1 MSGVKIFL
9 FEWKHF
15 VKNPFKIVAVLLFVI
30 AGLYGLHNGA
40 SLFQEQQG
48 EINDIQAKAA
58 QARAEIIAYYDAGK
72 KGPQERP
79 WVDVTNPYWAIWYT
93 SVYAFKSPSPAMV
106 YSIGQAEQFGYYKR
120 VSFRSSPYDS
130 DMAEEIANPERLQA
144 GTLDF
149 AFVLL
154 YLLPVVLLVLT
165 YNLKSYE
172 SEQGFWSLVVV
183 QHTSHYNWLLSR
195 FAFYVLVTSSVVLL
209 LFIYGGFL
217 TGVFSLI
224 PDAAMKFFGMSMLYL
239 MLWASVFFVIVA
251 KGRRIL
257 SNSLL
262 MIGVYLL
269 LCFIV
274 PGAVHQQLS
283 VEKPRNL
290 MTDYIDATRDKK
302 SALYEKSSEELS
314 SALYRQFP
322 SLATTPVAKDSVK
335 SKRLLR
341 RSLVGLTNEVMKE
354 SMQPFERES
363 EEKNQLIASSFWYN
377 PVGFFQNSFNE
388 QSKTHYVNYK
398 AYRETIQSAIDLQIK
413 VLLKELYND
422 VEVTKKQ
429 YQDYLKQFNHDS

>member
-1 MSGVKIFL
+1 
-9 FEWKHF
+9 
-15 VKNPFKIVAVLLFVI
+15 
-30 AGLYGLHNGA
+30 
-40 SLFQEQQG
+40 
-48 EINDIQAKAA
+48 
-58 QARAEIIAYYDAGK
+58 
-72 KGPQERP
+72 
-79 WVDVTNPYWAIWYT
+79 
-93 SVYAFKSPSPAMV
+93 
-106 YSIGQAEQFGYYKR
+106 
-120 VSFRSSPYDS
+120 
-130 DMAEEIANPERLQA
+130 
-144 GTLDF
+144 
-149 AFVLL
+149 
-154 YLLPVVLLVLT
+154 
-165 YNLKSYE
+165 
-172 SEQGFWSLVVV
+172 
-183 QHTSHYNWLLSR
+183 
-195 FAFYVLVTSSVVLL
+195 
-209 LFIYGGFL
+209 
-217 TGVFSLI
+217 
-224 PDAAMKFFGMSMLYL
+224 
-239 MLWASVFFVIVA
+239 
-251 KGRRIL
+251 
-257 SNSLL
+257 

-341 RSLVGLTNEVMKE
+341 RALVGLTNEVMKE

-363 EEKNQLIASSFWYN
+363 EEKNQLIAGSFWYN